1 MPCPTAPSIILGILV
16 AGTAITPSLA
26 TAQSYPV
33 RPIRAVVAIGGGGE
47 AFGRLIAEKMSQ
59 ALGQPVVIDPQPA
72 AGGAIAANTVAR
84 AAPDGYTLLYAAVNS
99 QVYRTLLSKNVP
111 YDPIRD
117 FTPIGMMSDAVLAV
131 AASNSS
137 GIRSM
142 TDLVVRAKTDGGK
155 LFYGTS
161 GVGTTHH
168 LSGEVFQSATG
179 VRMTHVPY
187 KDPNQV
193 GVELMAD
200 RLPVGWGV
208 FGTLYQ
214 NHLAG
219 KIRIIAIN
227 NTTRFRR
234 TPDIPTVGE
243 QIPGYEPPPGWNGW
257 FGPAGLPRAIVERL
271 NTEVNRALAAPDLRD
286 RIDALGFIPTPGT
299 PEDLAAE
306 LKRSLANAA
315 RMVKAAGIEPE

>member
-1 MPCPTAPSIILGILV
+1 MATLALSLPLTSALAQTAAWP
-16 AGTAITPSLA
+16 A
-26 TAQSYPV
+26 
-33 RPIRAVVAIGGGGE
+33 RPIRALVAIGGGGE
-47 AFGRLIAEKMSQ
+47 ALGRVVAEKMSQ
-59 ALGQPVVIDPQPA
+59 ALGQTVVIDPQPA
-72 AGGAIAANTVAR
+72 AAGSIAAQTVAR

-99 QVYRTLLSKNVP
+99 QVYRTLLAKNVP
-111 YDPIRD
+111 YDPVRD

-131 AASNSS
+131 ATSNES
-137 GIRSM
+137 GIRSIA
-142 TDLVVRAKTDGGK
+142 DLIARAKADEGK

-168 LSGEVFQSATG
+168 LSVEVFQSVTG
-179 VRMTHVPY
+179 VRLTHVPY

-193 GVELMAD
+193 GLELMGN
-200 RLPVGWGV
+200 RIPVGWGV

-214 NHLAG
+214 NHLSG
-219 KIRIIAIN
+219 KLRIIAIN
-227 NTTRFRR
+227 NTQRFRR

-243 QIPGYEPPPGWNGW
+243 QVPGYEPPPGWNAW
-257 FGPAGLPRAIVERL
+257 FGPAGLPRPIVDRL
-271 NTEVNRALAAPDLRD
+271 NAEINRALAAPDLRD

-315 RMVKAAGIEPE
+315 RVVKAAGIEPE

>member
-1 MPCPTAPSIILGILV
+1 MDYRLPNWLILGALV
-16 AGTAITPSLA
+16 AACPFAASGQA
-26 TAQSYPV
+26 YPA

-47 AFGRLIAEKMSQ
+47 ALGRLIAEKMSQ
-59 ALGQPVVIDPQPA
+59 SMGQSVVIDPQPA
-72 AGGAIAANTVAR
+72 AAGSIAANTVAR
-84 AAPDGYTLLYAAVNS
+84 AAPDGYTILYAAVNS
-99 QVYRTLLSKNVP
+99 QVYRTLLSRNVP

-117 FTPIGMMSDAVLAV
+117 FTPISMMSDAVLAV
-131 AASNSS
+131 AVSNGS

-142 TDLVVRAKTDGGK
+142 TDLVARAKADGGN

-168 LSGEVFQSATG
+168 LSAEIFQSVAN

-200 RLPVGWGV
+200 RIPIGWGV
-208 FGTLYQ
+208 FGTVYQ

-219 KIRIIAIN
+219 KLRIIAIN
-227 NTTRFRR
+227 NTSRFRR
-234 TPDIPTVGE
+234 TPEIPTVGE
-243 QIPGYEPPPGWNGW
+243 QVPGYEPPPGWNAW
-257 FGPAGLPRAIVERL
+257 FGPAGLPRPIVDRL
-271 NTEVNRALAAPDLRD
+271 NSEINRALAAPDLRD

-299 PEDLAAE
+299 PEELAAE
-306 LKRSLANAA
+306 LKRSLVNAA
-315 RMVKAAGIEPE
+315 RVVKAAGIEPE